1 MSYLA
6 KPVYSY
12 WNFDEAIAAKHI
24 EKGNCFLESAF
35 DALRQEL
42 NFYNNEKASKWKRDW
57 NTMKNN
63 QLAQLPPPTTESHRT
78 SSNYATPSST
88 SSFNIGSINHSL
100 NTFNGSVYNYPAPQS
115 SRKKSTQLQNND
127 KQSFDMNYKRVPP
140 TDSFV
145 IDGKVILEKWVEY
158 QVMVAK
164 KYYQTGLLVE
174 TDAQGIL
181 VLDNILL
188 LKKDQICEDVKNIL
202 GIDMIQSLSN
212 HIKKKKYRIE
222 SETLDMNLERKLK
235 LIIKD
240 FGEEKLGSRQASRC
254 IMSLT
259 SENVDTAVDDILI
272 GLRNL
277 TEKLPRKKF
286 TGKIQERT
294 LCGTYVDSVFRPI
307 IEDTD
312 SGKRLSWCDIQISN
326 SIQRPDF
333 VGRIL
338 NNIVWNG
345 PVTVSEVKGED
356 AKDAI
361 YATLL
366 DLIRI
371 GRFSKQS
378 IDSLIVTVYYTCLL
392 DSGLYVMIEICTI
405 SMPRD
410 ATQLRLYV
418 AACEDLLSIHHLYKN
433 HCQLANDIDSL
444 KSKMRSGMSEEII
457 RELFSSNK
465 NRKRPCPLTVNTLCP
480 TYFSIYFSVRQT
492 IGQYI

>member
-6 KPVYSY
+6 KTVNSY
-12 WNFDEAIAAKHI
+12 WNFDEAIAAKRI
-24 EKGNCFLESAF
+24 EKGNCSLESAF

-42 NFYNNEKASKWKRDW
+42 NFHNNEKASKWKHDW

-63 QLAQLPPPTTESHRT
+63 YLAQLPPPTTESHRT
-78 SSNYATPSST
+78 SSSEPSNYATPSS
-88 SSFNIGSINHSL
+88 SSTINIGSINHSL
-100 NTFNGSVYNYPAPQS
+100 NSFNGSVYNSPAPQS
-115 SRKKSTQLQNND
+115 SHKKSTQLQNND

-140 TDSFV
+140 TDSLV

-164 KYYQTGLLVE
+164 KYYQTDLLVE

-181 VLDNILL
+181 ALDNILL

-202 GIDMIQSLSN
+202 GIDMIQNLTN
-212 HIKKKKYRIE
+212 HIQKKYRIE
-222 SETLDMNLERKLK
+222 SETLDVNLERELK
-235 LIIKD
+235 LIVKN
-240 FGEEKLGSRQASRC
+240 FGEGKLGSRQASRC

-259 SENVDTAVDDILI
+259 SENVDTAVGDILI

-277 TEKLPRKKF
+277 
-286 TGKIQERT
+286 
-294 LCGTYVDSVFRPI
+294 
-307 IEDTD
+307 
-312 SGKRLSWCDIQISN
+312 CDIQISH

-345 PVTVSEVKGED
+345 PVTVGEVKGED
-356 AKDAI
+356 AKDDI

-378 IDSLIVTVYYTCLL
+378 IDSNFYEGVIGIHAVGLIVTVYYTCLL

-418 AACEDLLSIHHLYKN
+418 AACEDLLSVHHLYKN

-444 KSKMRSGMSEEII
+444 KSNMRAVLAYKNMTSERANGYISKRRRYDRI
-457 RELFSSNK
+457 RHNGITTTKYLINQHRES
-465 NRKRPCPLTVNTLCP
+465 
-480 TYFSIYFSVRQT
+480 RQLGG
-492 IGQYI
+492 IAAK